1 MRLKQ
6 IMKKVLITM
15 SGGVDSSVA
24 AALLKEQ
31 GYDVTGV
38 TMKIWGGQTSSE
50 VSVHHGCYGPGEAED
65 IEDARKVAQ
74 QLDIP
79 FHVLNLTGEYQ
90 SVVLDY
96 FSREY
101 LSGRT
106 PNPCV
111 RCNPNIKFGALIEKA
126 RLSGLVFDFIASGH
140 YARIGYDEK
149 QERYVLKKAKDL
161 TKDQSYFLSF
171 LSQTQLAQLILP
183 LGEYTKTEV
192 RETAN
197 RLGLHIAA
205 KPDSQNFVC
214 GDYTSLFKTESNT
227 GPILDKAGN
236 LLGQHKGMQ
245 FYTIGQRKGLG
256 LSAQDALYV
265 TTLDPTKNAVI
276 VGSKE
281 DLFSDQFI
289 VSNLNWIAIGDLN
302 QPLKISV
309 KIRSA
314 HKETEALISPRDDGH
329 VLVTLKEPQSAITPG
344 QTAVFYRGE
353 VVVGAGIIEQVNTN
367 NETDFGAAG

>member
-1 MRLKQ
+1 
-6 IMKKVLITM
+6 M

-38 TMKIWGGQTSSE
+38 TMKIWGGQPSSE
-50 VSVHHGCYGPGEAED
+50 VSVHHGCYGPGEEED
-65 IEDARKVAQ
+65 IEDARRVAQ

-79 FHVLNLTGEYQ
+79 FHVLDLTGEYQ
-90 SVVLDY
+90 SEVLDY

-126 RLSGLVFDFIASGH
+126 RRSGLVFDYIASGH
-140 YARIGYDEK
+140 YARIDYDDK
-149 QERYVLKKAKDL
+149 ERRYLLKKAKDL

-171 LSQTQLAQLILP
+171 LSQKQLAQLVFP
-183 LGEYTKTEV
+183 LGEFTKTEV

-197 RLGLHIAA
+197 RFGLPIAA

-227 GPILDKAGN
+227 GPILDQAGN
-236 LLGQHKGMQ
+236 VLGQHKGMQ

-265 TTLDPTKNAVI
+265 TALDPTKNAVI
-276 VGSKE
+276 VGSKA

-289 VSNLNWIAIGDLN
+289 VSNLNWIAIGNLN
-302 QPLKISV
+302 QPLEISV

-314 HKETEALISPRDDGH
+314 HKETEAFISPRDNGH
-329 VLVTLKEPQSAITPG
+329 VLVILKEPQSAITPG
-344 QTAVFYRGE
+344 QTAVFYRDD
-353 VVVGAGIIEQVNTN
+353 VVVGAGTIEHVVPNT
-367 NETDFGAAG
+367 